1 MNLTLDIGNTAV
13 KWATFEGKSLVESG
27 KWHPE
32 GELNTL
38 EKKKNVVK
46 KVENEATENI
56 GGTQT
61 TNCLPPATNIDRAM
75 VCASG
80 ENPEVVSM
88 LSTFRIPFSTLTS
101 STPLPIK
108 LDYKTPETLGADRIA
123 DACGAVSLHPGEA
136 CLVIDAGTCITVDF
150 VDAAGVYHGGAIMPG
165 LQMNL
170 QALHTFTA
178 KLPLIDLEG
187 VEKAPVLGR
196 STEESILA
204 GTLGATLL
212 ALAGFVTLYKEKS
225 PDLRVILT
233 GGDAER
239 LMALGVGGW
248 EHMPHL
254 TLIGLNE
261 ILIYNE
267 K

>member
-13 KWATFEGKSLVESG
+13 KWATFEGKALVESG
-27 KWHPE
+27 KW
-32 GELNTL
+32 
-38 EKKKNVVK
+38 
-46 KVENEATENI
+46 KVESGEWPTIN
-56 GGTQT
+56 G
-61 TNCLPPATNIDRAM
+61 IDRAM
-75 VCASG
+75 ACASG
-80 ENPEVVSM
+80 DMTKVQPWIDSFNCH
-88 LSTFRIPFSTLTS
+88 FSIFNS
-101 STPLPIK
+101 STPLPIQ
-108 LDYKTPETLGADRIA
+108 LDYKTPETLGADRVA
-123 DACGAVSLHPGEA
+123 DACGAVSLHPGEP

-150 VDAAGVYHGGAIMPG
+150 VDAKGVYHGGAIMPG
-165 LQMNL
+165 LKMNL

-178 KLPLIDLEG
+178 KLPLIELEG

-212 ALAGFVTLYKEKS
+212 ALAGYVALYKEKA
-225 PDLRVILT
+225 PGLRVLLT

-239 LMALGVGGW
+239 LTASGANGW
-248 EHMPHL
+248 EHVPHL
-254 TLIGLNE
+254 TLMGLNE

>member
-13 KWATFEGKSLVESG
+13 KWATFEGRTLVDCG
-27 KWHPE
+27 HGMPQA
-32 GELNTL
+32 LM
-38 EKKKNVVK
+38 EKAYRVL
-46 KVENEATENI
+46 AS
-56 GGTQT
+56 
-61 TNCLPPATNIDRAM
+61 
-75 VCASG
+75 ASG
-80 ENPEVVSM
+80 D
-88 LSTFRIPFSTLTS
+88 ISTLSPELPILNS
-101 STPLPIK
+101 STPLPIT

-123 DACGAVSLHPGEA
+123 DACGAVSLHPGEP

-150 VDAAGVYHGGAIMPG
+150 VDANGTYHGGAIMPG
-165 LQMNL
+165 LRMNL

-178 KLPLIDLEG
+178 KLPLIDPEG

-196 STEESILA
+196 STEESLLA

-212 ALAGFVTLYKEKS
+212 ALAGFVALYKEKA
-225 PDLRVILT
+225 PGLHVLLT

-239 LMALGVGGW
+239 LMAAGTTSGW
-248 EHMPHL
+248 EHLPHL

-261 ILIYNE
+261 IMIYNE